1 MQPDRGARMPLTTE
15 TTARLRKT
23 PLVLL
28 VVFLALFLLGV
39 ALDEPLR
46 VLEQARSIC
55 LECIGIG

>member
-1 MQPDRGARMPLTTE
+1 MPLTTE
-15 TTARLRKT
+15 TTAGLRRT

>member
-1 MQPDRGARMPLTTE
+1 MPLTTE
-15 TTARLRKT
+15 TTARLRRT

-28 VVFLALFLLGV
+28 VVFLTLFLLGV

>member
-1 MQPDRGARMPLTTE
+1 MPLSTE
-15 TTARLRKT
+15 TTDRLRRT
-23 PLVLL
+23 PLGLL
-28 VVFLALFLLGV
+28 IVFLTLFLLGV

>member
-1 MQPDRGARMPLTTE
+1 MRLTTE
-15 TTARLRKT
+15 PCARLRRA
-23 PLVLL
+23 PLALMI
-28 VVFLALFLLGV
+28 VFLALLLLGV